1 MDWTHIGA
9 GRRIALASALAL
21 ALGGCDEARDDLPRQ
36 AVSGK
41 VKIEGEPLAK
51 GSIQFRSAD
60 GGMEVG
66 GVVKDGAF
74 AIPKADGP
82 VPGKYKVS
90 VTEAVEGAI
99 DPSQGTAAN
108 FSIAPKSKP
117 STKVVGGP
125 IDAEVKA
132 GGGDAFDFEFQRVD
146 AAQSKGRRR

>member
-1 MDWTHIGA
+1 MDVIRIVT
-9 GRRIALASALAL
+9 GRRAALASALAL
-21 ALGGCDEARDDLPRQ
+21 ALTGCSEARDDLPRE

-41 VKIEGEPLAK
+41 VKIEGAPVPK

-60 GGMEVG
+60 GSMEVG

-90 VTEAVEGAI
+90 VTEAVEGAV
-99 DPSQGTAAN
+99 DPSQGTAAH
-108 FSIAPKSKP
+108 FSIAPASKP
-117 STKVVGGP
+117 STKVISGP

-132 GGGDAFDFEFQRVD
+132 GGADAFDFEFQRLD
-146 AAQSKGRRR
+146 AAHSKGRRR